1 MTAGIM
7 TLDFLKR
14 NKQQVYRKIDRLG
27 LMARKGLTK
36 LFADSGIPCQVTGVG
51 SIFLTHFG
59 KTAVLN
65 ASDVAKSN
73 RELQR
78 EYHLALMA
86 NHGIF
91 ILPTKMAA
99 ISFAHEKRDIEKLLN
114 ATEKII
120 TNTNLFKQFA

>member
-1 MTAGIM
+1 
-7 TLDFLKR
+7 
-14 NKQQVYRKIDRLG
+14 
-27 LMARKGLTK
+27 
-36 LFADSGIPCQVTGVG
+36 
-51 SIFLTHFG
+51 
-59 KTAVLN
+59 
-65 ASDVAKSN
+65 
-73 RELQR
+73 
-78 EYHLALMA
+78 MA